1 MSGTR
6 AVRPAPADPL
16 RQLDHALSAL
26 HPEAGADA
34 LAGQLVELVAAQ
46 RGVAG
51 ARLWHLEGDSPR
63 IWRESGSLPAAD
75 PAAVQK
81 WAADRRAPKSSSESC
96 RWVLARASVVRSV
109 LEAHCGGPL
118 PHETRTL
125 LDLIRRYAELALISS
140 ERDHAAG
147 ELSAAVEAAN
157 RLNSTLDLGELVT
170 TISQIASQQTGADRA
185 MVLLFDRERNE
196 LWAPSGAGPEQE
208 EIRLPAGGGIA
219 GRVAHDGKVVNLADA
234 YHDLRFDR
242 DVDRQLGYR
251 TRTLLCLPIRNRGG
265 EIIGVLR
272 LLNKQSGEFTAADEG
287 LLLAL
292 ADHAA
297 QALENAMLHREQL
310 AKEQLDRELSLA
322 RRIQTDLLP
331 GKAPQLAGFDFAA
344 SHQMSPLVGGDYY
357 SFLPLGPE
365 TLLTVIADVEGKGV
379 GSALVMANL
388 HATLH
393 ALFAHVHSI
402 ERIVGSLND
411 QLLADLRGQN
421 SVTLFLALLDQR
433 HRVLH
438 YVNAGH
444 VPPAVVRPD
453 GVVEQLRK
461 GGMVLGMFPGVAY
474 ERGHVR
480 LLSGDIF
487 VGFTDG
493 ITAAR
498 DAQGNEY
505 GMDRLAATVQRSRDA
520 DAIEIVESTFAD
532 TEQFSKG
539 GPPED
544 DRVLLVL
551 KTL

>member
-6 AVRPAPADPL
+6 AARPAPADPL

-26 HPEAGADA
+26 HPEVGTEE
-34 LAGQLVELVAAQ
+34 LAGQVVDLVAAQ

-51 ARLWHLEGDSPR
+51 ARLWHLDGDSPR

-81 WAADRRAPKSSSESC
+81 WVADRRAPKASGESC
-96 RWVLARASVVRSV
+96 AWVLARDSVVRSV
-109 LEAHCGGPL
+109 LEAHFAGPL
-118 PHETRTL
+118 PNETRSL

-140 ERDHAAG
+140 ERRHAAA
-147 ELSAAVEAAN
+147 ELLTVVEAAK
-157 RLNSTLDLGELVT
+157 RLNSTLDLGELIT
-170 TISQIASQQTGADRA
+170 LISQIATQQTGADRA
-185 MVLLFDRERNE
+185 IVLLFDRGRDE
-196 LWAPSGAGPEQE
+196 LWAPSGAGPEQQ
-208 EIRLPAGGGIA
+208 EIRLPAGRGIA
-219 GRVAHDGKVVNLADA
+219 GRVAHQGEAVNLADA
-234 YHDLRFDR
+234 YHDPRFDR

-251 TRTLLCLPIRNRGG
+251 TRTLLCLPIRRGGG

-272 LLNKQSGEFTAADEG
+272 LLNKQGGEFTAGDEG

-292 ADHAA
+292 TDHVAL
-297 QALENAMLHREQL
+297 ALENALLHREQL
-310 AKEQLDRELSLA
+310 AKEHLERDLSLA
-322 RRIQTDLLP
+322 RRIQAGFLP
-331 GKAPQLAGFDFAA
+331 EKTPQLAGFDFAA
-344 SHQMSPLVGGDYY
+344 THRTSPLVGGDYY

-365 TLLTVIADVEGKGV
+365 TLLAVIADVEGKGV

-411 QLLADLRGQN
+411 RLLADLRGQK

-453 GVVEQLRK
+453 GVVEQLRE

-493 ITAAR
+493 ITRAR

-505 GMDRLAATVQRSRDA
+505 GMGRLAAAVHRARDA
-520 DAIEIVESTFAD
+520 DAIEIVESAFAD

-539 GPPED
+539 GPQED

-551 KTL
+551 KTR